1 MIRLLKAF
9 ADWLDRRFP
18 PKVMINEE
26 TWNAVDR
33 RLQFLE
39 MRAQTAQKRIDL
51 IDEIERRVS
60 YLEQN
65 SADLRDAIAVL
76 KKQKEEAKPVSNPKR
91 TFIETGDISL
101 LK

>member
-9 ADWLDRRFP
+9 VDWLEKRFP
-18 PKVMINEE
+18 AKVFVTEQWIETIDTRLESYAFKIAILNDKIN
-26 TWNAVDR
+26 
-33 RLQFLE
+33 Q
-39 MRAQTAQKRIDL
+39 
-51 IDEIERRVS
+51 IEHDIS
-60 YLEQN
+60 T
-65 SADLRDAIAVL
+65 L

>member
-9 ADWLDRRFP
+9 VDWLDRRFP
-18 PKVMINEE
+18 AKVMINEE

-33 RLQFLE
+33 RLKFLE
-39 MRAQTAQKRIDL
+39 MASKNKSAMIEEIFTHHGKRLDDL
-51 IDEIERRVS
+51 ENN
-60 YLEQN
+60 L
-65 SADLRDAIAVL
+65 SAI

-101 LK
+101 IK